1 MSKKDNTKAESGN
14 NSANEREQRI
24 TGLTTRLSEVFEQ
37 ASNLAEKDPAKKSML
52 VRVDDLEN
60 RVEFWQNYLESIRQE
75 LRTWDEEVDR
85 IESQLSGLEKA
96 FAAKVDELDHP
107 RLPSSWR
114 DITQKVIYQ
123 TQDGRLVKFGK
134 RQIKVAKRID
144 HQNAHLEAIEKGR
157 VASKHEEGLVP
168 SQESGFELKSKVMGR
183 YASHHRFHAY
193 YDGNVLFFPGK
204 HTND

>member
-1 MSKKDNTKAESGN
+1 MSKKDSAKAESGN
-14 NSANEREQRI
+14 DSANGRQQRLI
-24 TGLTTRLSEVFEQ
+24 ELTTRLNQVFKQ
-37 ASNLAEKDPAKKSML
+37 ASSLGEKDPTKKSML

-60 RVEFWQNYLESIRQE
+60 RVDFWQNYLESIRQE
-75 LRTWDEEVDR
+75 LKTWDEEVDR
-85 IESQLSGLEKA
+85 IESQLSGLEEA
-96 FAAKVDELDHP
+96 LAAKVDEPDHP
-107 RLPSSWR
+107 RLPTSWR
-114 DITQKVIYQ
+114 NIEREVIYQ

-168 SQESGFELKSKVMGR
+168 SQESGFELKSKAMGR
-183 YASHHRFHAY
+183 GASHHRFHAF